1 MQLILNF
8 IFGLYCLGRLVSM
21 VPLHR
26 SPMEEDVPNVVVNKP
41 TATPLGTVAPAAQKG
56 PGNEAFNLFNYV
68 EIIGVV
74 ILFFSMAMRKK
85 RSQVVVQ
92 DSTNPAVVDTT
103 PI

>member
-1 MQLILNF
+1 MKLILNF

-26 SPMEEDVPNVVVNKP
+26 APMEDTPANTVVKP
-41 TATPLGTVAPAAQKG
+41 VATPTGTAAVATSKG
-56 PGNEAFNLFNYV
+56 SNESAFNLFNYA

-85 RSQVVVQ
+85 RTNVVVQ
-92 DSTNPAVVDTT
+92 DPTNPTVVDTT

>member
-1 MQLILNF
+1 MKLILNF

-26 SPMEEDVPNVVVNKP
+26 APMESATASTVVQRQPQTLGVPPTTTVVGKK
-41 TATPLGTVAPAAQKG
+41 A
-56 PGNEAFNLFNYV
+56 AFNIFNYL

-85 RSQVVVQ
+85 RSNVVIQ
-92 DSTNPAVVDTT
+92 DPLNPSVIDTT
-103 PI
+103 SI

>member
-1 MQLILNF
+1 MKLILNF

-26 SPMEEDVPNVVVNKP
+26 APMEKAP
-41 TATPLGTVAPAAQKG
+41 AGTVIPPQPRPQTLGVSPAMPVAEKKA
-56 PGNEAFNLFNYV
+56 AFNIFNYL

-85 RSQVVVQ
+85 RSNVVIQ
-92 DSTNPAVVDTT
+92 DPLNPSVTDTT